1 MKRPQIVGTNDAS
14 FGTKNS
20 RRATTRQRKMDGNL
34 VITYGTRMTLAT
46 AILLI
51 GICSTGL
58 SAQERVAPS
67 QSTQQ
72 SEPSSSSNPQAGQE
86 QDSKTPPA
94 AVPETKPSSSA
105 AQQSTIPPKGHAP
118 KKHVSKKTS
127 SATTCDT
134 GSATSGSTSSAAAAV
149 APASGVP
156 GNPDASQTQTSVT
169 APAKNCPPEKIVVR
183 QGGTADPSIQLAGA
197 DQASDRAD
205 ANQMLGSTEANLKK
219 IAGLQL
225 DATQRDTVSQIH
237 QFVDQSKAALAAGD
251 VGRGKTLASKAQ
263 MLSEDLVPQK
273 Q

>member
-1 MKRPQIVGTNDAS
+1 
-14 FGTKNS
+14 
-20 RRATTRQRKMDGNL
+20 MDGNL

-72 SEPSSSSNPQAGQE
+72 SEPSSSSNPQTGQE
-86 QDSKTPPA
+86 QDSKTPP

-134 GSATSGSTSSAAAAV
+134 GSATSGSTSSAAA
-149 APASGVP
+149 PASGAQ

>member
-1 MKRPQIVGTNDAS
+1 MKRPQIAGTNDTS

-20 RRATTRQRKMDGNL
+20 RRAATCPRKMDGNL

-46 AILLI
+46 SILLI

-58 SAQERVAPS
+58 SAQARFAPS

-86 QDSKTPPA
+86 QDSKTPAA

-105 AQQSTIPPKGHAP
+105 AQQSTTPPKVHAP

-134 GSATSGSTSSAAAAV
+134 GSATSGSTSSAAA
-149 APASGVP
+149 PGSGAP
-156 GNPDASQTQTSVT
+156 GNPETSQTQTSAT
-169 APAKNCPPEKIVVR
+169 APAKTCPPEKIVVR
-183 QGGTADPSIQLAGA
+183 QGGTVEPSIQLAGS
-197 DQASDRAD
+197 DPASQKRD
-205 ANQMLGSTEANLKK
+205 AAKQMLGSAQANLQK
-219 IAGLQL
+219 IAGLPL
-225 DATQRDTVSQIH
+225 SATQKDTVSQIR

-251 VGRGKTLASKAQ
+251 VDRGETLASKAQ